1 MQSLMC
7 DVCSFQ
13 NLGLISM
20 TVADCVDMSN
30 EFGLSSSCGQFGKCK
45 DDADLYDNQFQ
56 GCICDSGFAGHRCD
70 QESLKQEKQD
80 RMIMFLSIGVGAAG
94 LCAILAICTGFALR
108 NQKRS
113 KPYNFEEELEVIKL

>member
-70 QESLKQEKQD
+70 QVRSFRMYQLLEHINTAVKSSTTSFCKQ
-80 RMIMFLSIGVGAAG
+80 GHW
-94 LCAILAICTGFALR
+94 ILL
-108 NQKRS
+108 
-113 KPYNFEEELEVIKL
+113 